1 MMKLPRK
8 GLVVGIV
15 LPATFG
21 IVLSLAVGLKE
32 ARSADKTQ
40 VTIYKVPTS
49 GKILDVIYAPEF
61 DEWWIKCREKDGIAV
76 YTYDRR
82 TGKWGKALFEPG
94 KRSTGTSGK
103 ESPAKR
109 EAAAKESKETAGN
122 RVKPSEDQK
131 AQEKTESKPATSK
144 TGPEKLST
152 PHPEQKPEAK
162 PGKKK
167 WWNPLNLLEK
177 TKERL
182 LSTPLQK
189 NEHKSKQI
197 EFGG

>member
-1 MMKLPRK
+1 MQLTRK

-15 LPATFG
+15 LPATLG
-21 IVLSLAVGLKE
+21 IVLSLGVGLQE
-32 ARSADKTQ
+32 ARSADNTQ

-82 TGKWGKALFEPG
+82 KGKWGKALFEPAE
-94 KRSTGTSGK
+94 RSREKSGK
-103 ESPAKR
+103 ESPAKA
-109 EAAAKESKETAGN
+109 EAAPKESKGTAGTP
-122 RVKPSEDQK
+122 VKPSADQK
-131 AQEKTESKPATSK
+131 APEKTESKPATSK
-144 TGPEKLST
+144 TGPEKSSA
-152 PHPEQKPEAK
+152 PQPEQKPEAK
-162 PGKKK
+162 PGNKK

-182 LSTPLQK
+182 LSIPSQK
-189 NEHKSKQI
+189 DEHKSKQI

>member
-1 MMKLPRK
+1 MQLTRK

-15 LPATFG
+15 LPATLG
-21 IVLSLAVGLKE
+21 IVLSLGVALKE
-32 ARSADKTQ
+32 ACSADKTQ

-94 KRSTGTSGK
+94 KRSMEKSGK
-103 ESPAKR
+103 ESPAKP
-109 EAAAKESKETAGN
+109 EAATKESKGTPGN
-122 RVKPSEDQK
+122 RVKPGADQQ
-131 AQEKTESKPATSK
+131 AQEKTASKPVTSK
-144 TGPEKLST
+144 TGPEKPSA

-182 LSTPLQK
+182 LSIPSQK
-189 NEHKSKQI
+189 DEHKSKQI

>member
-1 MMKLPRK
+1 MQLNRK

-15 LPATFG
+15 LPATLG
-21 IVLSLAVGLKE
+21 IVLSLGVGLKQ
-32 ARSADKTQ
+32 ARSADKAQ

-49 GKILDVIYAPEF
+49 GKIMDVIYAPEF

-82 TGKWGKALFEPG
+82 TGKWGKALFEPR
-94 KRSTGTSGK
+94 KRSMEKSGK
-103 ESPAKR
+103 ESPAEGR
-109 EAAAKESKETAGN
+109 ATLKESKGAVGN
-122 RVKPSEDQK
+122 RVKSSADQK
-131 AQEKTESKPATSK
+131 AQETTESKPTTSK
-144 TGPEKLST
+144 TGPEKPSV
-152 PHPEQKPEAK
+152 PHPEQKPESK

-182 LSTPLQK
+182 VPTPLQK
-189 NEHKSKQI
+189 DEHKSKQI